1 MNGDSFIYLDKR
13 FVNYLY
19 DNSLSN
25 DPLLKISD
33 WLGGSKTDYAFD
45 RTNTIQGPLREKNI
59 SPIPEFDINFNKTFK
74 EICEDTAR
82 DIINEGK
89 SIDIYW
95 SGGVDSTAV
104 VVAFLNVCTDFK
116 QLNIVYDTGGIE
128 EYPLFYEKYV
138 KDITEKPINR
148 WIYHDV
154 NLDDNIIVSGHPAGF
169 IIQSSGQGRSSFGQ
183 DGYKGALTGFKE
195 SDYKTMPWRDVF
207 LDEDFIENITPQ
219 IDNSPIE
226 IKSIADLR
234 WWLNFSMKWQS
245 ENMTPLRFLEKLN
258 YDKMKN
264 CKAFFST
271 DDFQKWSMWNYD
283 KNLRDVL
290 PPYKIDF
297 KEIIYDLVKDEDYYI
312 NKKKEFSARRLSNLR
327 NLNKKRVFKG
337 VDDQYNIIDD
347 HQNREAILEQYGN
360 PNYVYI

>member
-1 MNGDSFIYLDKR
+1 MNGDSFIYLDQR
-13 FVNYLY
+13 LVNYLY
-19 DNSLSN
+19 GDSLKN
-25 DPLLKISD
+25 DPLLKIND

-45 RTNTIQGPLREKNI
+45 RTNTIHGPLREKNI

-116 QLNIVYDTGGIE
+116 QLNIVYDTGGID

-138 KDITEKPINR
+138 KDITEKPING
-148 WIYHDV
+148 WIYDDV
-154 NLDDNIIVSGHPAGF
+154 NLDDNIIVSGHSGGL
-169 IIQSSGQGRSSFGQ
+169 IVQSSGQGRISTVE
-183 DGYKGALTGFKE
+183 GYKGALIGVKE
-195 SDYKTMPWRDVF
+195 NDYKTMPWRDVF

-234 WWLNFSMKWQS
+234 WWLNFSMKWQT
-245 ENMTPLRFLEKLN
+245 ENMTPLRFIEKLN

-290 PPYKIDF
+290 PPYKIYF
-297 KEIIYDLVKDEDYYI
+297 KEMIYDLVKDEDYYT
-312 NKKKEFSARRLSNLR
+312 NKKKVFSARRLLNLR
-327 NLNKKRVFKG
+327 KKRKKLICQG
-337 VDDQYNIIDD
+337 IDDQYNIIKE
-347 HQNREAILEQYGN
+347 HQDRETIVKQYGN
-360 PNYVYI
+360 PNYVYF

>member
-59 SPIPEFDINFNKTFK
+59 SLIPEFDINFNKTFK

-169 IIQSSGQGRSSFGQ
+169 LVQYSGQGRNSFGQ

-195 SDYKTMPWRDVF
+195 SDYKTMPWRDAF

-258 YDKMKN
+258 YNKMKN

-297 KEIIYDLVKDEDYYI
+297 KEIIYDLVKDEDYYT

-347 HQNREAILEQYGN
+347 YQNREAILEQYGN